1 MGIKEKL
8 RSSKGFS
15 LAETLLA
22 VLILLLVSVIV
33 ANGVPAARNAYEKVI
48 VASNAQALLSTT
60 ANALRD
66 ELGTAWD
73 VKKES
78 KTSVSYYSTNTGSR
92 SVISLNE
99 EGEIMINEYV
109 DTDLLAIGG
118 TEGLRSRKLVSDAT
132 VTSDLAVTY
141 ESLDVKEDSV
151 TFTGLKSGRKEKLD
165 SPLIRVD
172 MTVPVISAITDGEG

>member
-8 RSSKGFS
+8 RSRKGFS

-73 VKKES
+73 VKQES
-78 KTSVSYYSTNTGSR
+78 ETSVSYYSTNTGSR

-99 EGEIMINEYV
+99 GEIMINEYI
-109 DTDLLAIGG
+109 DTDLLDIGG
-118 TEGLRSRKLVSDAT
+118 TEGLRSRKLLNDAT
-132 VTSDLAVTY
+132 VTSELAVTY
-141 ESLDVKEDSV
+141 ESLKVNEDSV
-151 TFTGLKSGRKEKLD
+151 TFMGLKSGRKEKPE
-165 SPLIRVD
+165 SPLIKVD
-172 MTVPVISAITDGEG
+172 MTIPVISTVTDGEG

>member
-73 VKKES
+73 VKQES
-78 KTSVSYYSTNTGSR
+78 ETSVSYYSTNTGSR

-99 EGEIMINEYV
+99 GEIMINEYI
-109 DTDLLAIGG
+109 DTDLLDIGG
-118 TEGLRSRKLVSDAT
+118 TEGLRSRKLLNEAT
-132 VTSDLAVTY
+132 VTSELAVTY
-141 ESLDVKEDSV
+141 ESLVVNEDDSV
-151 TFTGLKSGRKEKLD
+151 TFYGLKSGRKEKPE
-165 SPLIRVD
+165 SPLIKVD
-172 MTVPVISAITDGEG
+172 MTIPVISTVTDGEG

>member
-8 RSSKGFS
+8 RSSTGFS
-15 LAETLLA
+15 LADTLLA

-73 VKKES
+73 VKQES
-78 KTSVSYYSTNTGSR
+78 ETSVSYYSTNTGSR

-99 EGEIMINEYV
+99 GEIIINEYI
-109 DTDLLAIGG
+109 DTDLLDIGG
-118 TEGLRSRKLVSDAT
+118 TEGLRSRKLLNDAT
-132 VTSDLAVTY
+132 VTSELAVTY
-141 ESLDVKEDSV
+141 ESLKVNEDSV
-151 TFTGLKSGRKEKLD
+151 TFMGLKSGRKEKPE
-165 SPLIRVD
+165 SPLIKVD
-172 MTVPVISAITDGEG
+172 MTIPVISTVTDGEG

>member
-15 LAETLLA
+15 LDETLLA

-73 VKKES
+73 VKQES
-78 KTSVSYYSTNTGSR
+78 ETSVSYYSTNTGSR

-99 EGEIMINEYV
+99 GEIIINEYI
-109 DTDLLAIGG
+109 DTDLLDIGG
-118 TEGLRSRKLVSDAT
+118 TEGLRSRKLLNDAT
-132 VTSDLAVTY
+132 VTSELAVTY
-141 ESLDVKEDSV
+141 ESLKVNEDSV
-151 TFTGLKSGRKEKLD
+151 TFMGLKSGRKEKPE
-165 SPLIRVD
+165 SPLIKVD
-172 MTVPVISAITDGEG
+172 MTIPVISTVTDGEG